1 MKLFADLLPEETLW
15 EWPHCPDPAEV
26 EMVIAW
32 RMRRSDL
39 GTFTNL
45 THIFSMGAGTEQWQ
59 KDGSPDA
66 VIVRLS
72 DPNMSDEMAA
82 YTLHWVTHFQR
93 AFDARF
99 TADQLDAWGT
109 RDSLTPPEYPVGI
122 LGFGSIGRRIGEAFQ
137 SFGYPVNAW
146 TRSGTDVDGVTSYA
160 GVDELEAFLG
170 ASRAVV
176 NVLPDTEATRGL
188 IDAQRLEQ
196 FGGAVFVNIGRGT
209 VVASENDLVA
219 AVDSGNVGAAV
230 LDVTSPE
237 PPDGASALFQHER
250 IVVTPHIA
258 GTTQLRSAAALIAAN
273 VRRIRDGLDPFPV
286 VDPTVGY

>member
-1 MKLFADLLPEETLW
+1 M
-15 EWPHCPDPAEV
+15 
-26 EMVIAW
+26 
-32 RMRRSDL
+32 
-39 GTFTNL
+39 
-45 THIFSMGAGTEQWQ
+45 
-59 KDGSPDA
+59 
-66 VIVRLS
+66 
-72 DPNMSDEMAA
+72 
-82 YTLHWVTHFQR
+82 
-93 AFDARF
+93 
-99 TADQLDAWGT
+99 
-109 RDSLTPPEYPVGI
+109 
-122 LGFGSIGRRIGEAFQ
+122 
-137 SFGYPVNAW
+137 
-146 TRSGTDVDGVTSYA
+146 
-160 GVDELEAFLG
+160 
-170 ASRAVV
+170 
-176 NVLPDTEATRGL
+176 

-237 PPDGASALFQHER
+237 PPDAASALFQHER